1 MQRIVLL
8 SCVSKKLDTKSRA
21 RDLYISPLFRYA
33 LKYAESLDTDK
44 IFILSAKYGLVDL
57 DMEIEP
63 YELTLNGM
71 KSIEKKVWA
80 DDVLK
85 QLASES
91 DLDNDEFVFLAGENY
106 RKYIVPH
113 IKNYNVPMQGLGI
126 GKQLKFLKDKTR

>member
-21 RDLYISPLFRYA
+21 RDLYVSPLFRYA

-44 IFILSAKYGLVDL
+44 IFILSAKYGLVGL
-57 DMEIEP
+57 DEEIEP

-80 DDVLK
+80 DNVLK

-106 RKYIVPH
+106 RKYMVPH

>member
-106 RKYIVPH
+106 RKYMVPH